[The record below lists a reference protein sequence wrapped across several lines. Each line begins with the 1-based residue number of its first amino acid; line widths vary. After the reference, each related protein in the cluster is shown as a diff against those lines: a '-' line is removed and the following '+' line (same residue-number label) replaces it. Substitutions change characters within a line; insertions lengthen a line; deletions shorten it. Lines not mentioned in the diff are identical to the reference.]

1 MTLLV
6 HKYLICYFLGLGC
19 LKSLSTIF
27 RVQGRNY
34 NWGRRGNC
42 LVWFSENGTWNQ
54 EKKHRER
61 ERERERAPTQ
71 LQLVWFI
78 DHDTLSWL
86 FVHFKS
92 LLSVL
97 ETVQSKYKGQAAAD
111 ASSYIKLCYSKSILS
126 WLQLC

>member
-1 MTLLV
+1 VFRAVTTIEADEATV
-6 HKYLICYFLGLGC
+6 SSDFL
-19 LKSLSTIF
+19 KMEHEIKRKNT
-27 RVQGRNY
+27 
-34 NWGRRGNC
+34 
-42 LVWFSENGTWNQ
+42 E
-54 EKKHRER
+54 RER